1 MGRKQCR
8 APFVKVCLRAGASE
22 ASMENSHLNRAHVY
36 GRRAENCAKS
46 RRFDDAIECHRKAV
60 FHFNE
65 ALKLQT
71 NVVVQE
77 SLQLQRKYHLKQ
89 VDWLQAKKQQY
100 ERYLRALD
108 YQQRKNPE
116 FLAQQIEKMDKHHEL
131 QVAIYHNLDD
141 TDGLLDALS
150 RGYAANQSAG
160 HTEGV
165 GTKTV
170 NDLITLNHSL
180 HILIQR
186 MSQNVDEYATEN
198 EELREKIRFYER
210 EREPGTS
217 ERGNGDTDSVG
228 RTNQGGSSVQK
239 HGEGGLLHDNLS
251 TLAPLEMPVFDLS
264 EFDNQ

>member
-1 MGRKQCR
+1 
-8 APFVKVCLRAGASE
+8 
-22 ASMENSHLNRAHVY
+22 MENSHLNRAHVY
-36 GRRAENCAKS
+36 GRRAENWAKS

-71 NVVVQE
+71 NTVVLE
-77 SLQLQRKYHLKQ
+77 SLHLQRKYHLKQ
-89 VDWLQAKKQQY
+89 VEWLQARKQQY
-100 ERYLRALD
+100 ARYLRALD

-116 FLAQQIEKMDKHHEL
+116 FLAQQIEKMDKYNEL

-150 RGYAANQSAG
+150 RSYAASQPSGQADG
-160 HTEGV
+160 I

-198 EELREKIRFYER
+198 EELREKVRFYER
-210 EREPGTS
+210 EKDAGTS
-217 ERGNGDTDSVG
+217 ERGTGDADSAG
-228 RTNQGGSSVQK
+228 HTNQGGSARQK
-239 HGEGGLLHDNLS
+239 HGGAGLLHDN
-251 TLAPLEMPVFDLS
+251 LAPLEMPVFDLS